1 MFNKLTNYI
10 KNSIIE
16 LKKVSWPTKQQAVR
30 HTLLVI
36 AISLVVAAF
45 LGVIDFILTKV
56 LQLVI

>member
-1 MFNKLTNYI
+1 MLEKLTNYI

-16 LKKVSWPTKQQAVR
+16 LKKVSWPTKQEVIH

-45 LGVIDFILTKV
+45 LGIIDFILTKV

>member
-1 MFNKLTNYI
+1 MFRKLTNYI

-36 AISLVVAAF
+36 AISAVVAAF
-45 LGVIDFILTKV
+45 LGIIDFILTKA

>member
-1 MFNKLTNYI
+1 MFRKLTNYI
-10 KNSIIE
+10 KNSVIE
-16 LKKVSWPTKQQAVR
+16 LKKVSWPSKKQTVR

-45 LGVIDFILTKV
+45 LGIIDFLLTKV

>member
-1 MFNKLTNYI
+1 MLNKLTNYI

-16 LKKVSWPTKQQAVR
+16 LKKVSWPTKQQVIR

-36 AISLVVAAF
+36 TISLVVAVF
-45 LGVIDFILTKV
+45 LGIVDFILTKA

>member
-1 MFNKLTNYI
+1 MLNKLTNYI

-16 LKKVSWPTKQQAVR
+16 LKKVSWPTKQQAIR

-45 LGVIDFILTKV
+45 LGIVDFILTKA

>member
-45 LGVIDFILTKV
+45 LGIVDFILTKV

>member
-1 MFNKLTNYI
+1 MLNKLTNYI

-16 LKKVSWPTKQQAVR
+16 LKKVSWPTKQEAIR

-45 LGVIDFILTKV
+45 LGIVDFILTKA